1 MGKDYLTGV
10 MDRQFGESKVKEYL
24 LDADGALIII
34 DLDNFKMVN
43 DTFGHQMGD
52 HVLKQVA
59 DVLRAYGNQHYVF
72 RMGGDEF
79 VMFVR
84 DVTSEEATK
93 PLIDAI
99 MDFFYARCEKDE
111 VLARTSLSIGV
122 ALSIQEGRD
131 YETLFRCADRA
142 LYFVKQNGKG
152 GYSFYNNAQ
161 FSGENNEKVDFDRLL
176 EAIRNRGSNKGAFRV
191 EYQKFFHYY
200 EFVEKFTRRNHQ
212 RVQLVVLTIDFEHSI
227 PMNARDKEMVMQ
239 ELENSVTSTLRS
251 VDISTRFSSVQ
262 MLVLLVD
269 TVDTNVP
276 AIVQRML
283 SQFYSVYRPTD
294 IKVTFNSEDITM
306 YD

>member
-10 MDRQFGESKVKEYL
+10 LDRQFGETRIKEFL
-24 LDADGALIII
+24 QAGDGALIII

-59 DVLRAYGNQHYVF
+59 DVLKAYGNQHTVF

-84 DVTSEEATK
+84 GVVSEEEVK

-122 ALSIQEGRD
+122 ALSATDGREYD
-131 YETLFRCADRA
+131 TLFRCADRA

-152 GYSFYNNAQ
+152 GYSFHNNAQ
-161 FSGENNEKVDFDRLL
+161 FSGEKNAKIDFERLV
-176 EAIRNRGSNKGAFRV
+176 EAIRHKGSNKGAFRV

-200 EFVEKFTRRNHQ
+200 EFVEKFTRRNQ
-212 RVQLVVLTIDFEHSI
+212 QSVQLVVLTIDFEHSM
-227 PMNARDKEMVMQ
+227 PMSEEERENVMF
-239 ELENSVTSTLRS
+239 ELECSVTKTLRS

-262 MLVLLVD
+262 MLVILVD
-269 TVDTNVP
+269 TSITNVP

-283 SQFYSVYRPTD
+283 SQFYTIYRPSEV
-294 IKVTFNSEDITM
+294 KVTFDSEDITM
-306 YD
+306 Y

>member
-10 MDRQFGESKVKEYL
+10 LDRQFGENKVKEYL
-24 LDADGALIII
+24 QDGDGALIII
-34 DLDNFKMVN
+34 DLDNFKLVN

-59 DVLRAYGNQHYVF
+59 DVLKAYGNQHFVF

-84 DVTSEEATK
+84 DVVSEESTI

-122 ALSIQEGRD
+122 ALSVHDGRE

-161 FSGENNEKVDFDRLL
+161 FSGEKNEKVDFARLL
-176 EAIRNRGSNKGAFRV
+176 EAIRHKGSNKGAFRV

-212 RVQLVVLTIDFEHSI
+212 RVQLVVLTIDFEHSM
-227 PMNARDKEMVMQ
+227 PMSADEKENVMRV
-239 ELENSVTSTLRS
+239 LEDSVTSTLRS

-262 MLVLLVD
+262 MLVILVD
-269 TVDTNVP
+269 TLETNVP
-276 AIVQRML
+276 SIVQRML
-283 SQFYSVYRPTD
+283 SQFYSIYRPAD
-294 IKVTFNSEDITM
+294 VKVIFNSEDITM
-306 YD
+306 YE

>member
-10 MDRQFGESKVKEYL
+10 MDRRFGETKVKECL
-24 LDADGALIII
+24 ENGDGALIII

>member
-10 MDRQFGESKVKEYL
+10 MDRRFGETKVKECL
-24 LDADGALIII
+24 ENGDGALIII

-59 DVLRAYGNQHYVF
+59 DVLRAYGNQHIVF

-79 VMFVR
+79 VMFVK
-84 DVTSEEATK
+84 DVTSEIETR

-111 VLARTSLSIGV
+111 VLARTSLSIGI
-122 ALSIQEGRD
+122 ALSVQDGREYD
-131 YETLFRCADRA
+131 TLFRCADRA

-152 GYSFYNNAQ
+152 GYSFHNNAQ
-161 FSGENNEKVDFDRLL
+161 FSGEKNEKIDFERLL
-176 EAIRNRGSNKGAFRV
+176 EAIRHKGSNKGAFRV

-227 PMNARDKEMVMQ
+227 PMSADDREVVMQ
-239 ELENSVTSTLRS
+239 ELEDSVTGTLRS

-262 MLVLLVD
+262 MLVILVD
-269 TVDTNVP
+269 TVETNVP

-283 SQFYSVYRPTD
+283 GQFYSIYRPTD

>member
-24 LDADGALIII
+24 LDGDGALIII

>member
-10 MDRQFGESKVKEYL
+10 LDRQFGETKVKEYL
-24 LDADGALIII
+24 KNGDGALIII
-34 DLDNFKMVN
+34 DLDNFKSVN

-59 DVLRAYGNQHYVF
+59 DVLKAYGNQHFVF

-79 VMFVR
+79 VIFVR
-84 DVTSEEATK
+84 DVVSEVETR

-122 ALSIQEGRD
+122 ALSVQDSRD
-131 YETLFRCADRA
+131 YDTLFRCADRA

-161 FSGENNEKVDFDRLL
+161 FSGDKNAKIDFERLL
-176 EAIRNRGSNKGAFRV
+176 EAIRHKGSNKGAFRV

-212 RVQLVVLTIDFEHSI
+212 RVQLVVLTIDFEHSM
-227 PMNARDKEMVMQ
+227 PMSPAEKEVVMKD
-239 ELENSVTSTLRS
+239 LEDSVTSTLRS

-262 MLVLLVD
+262 MLVILVD
-269 TVDTNVP
+269 TLESNVP
-276 AIVQRML
+276 SIVQRML
-283 SQFYSVYRPTD
+283 SQFYSIYRPMD

-306 YD
+306 YE

>member
-10 MDRQFGESKVKEYL
+10 LDRQFGESKVKEYL
-24 LDADGALIII
+24 SNGDGALIII
-34 DLDNFKMVN
+34 DMDNFKMVN

-59 DVLRAYGNQHYVF
+59 DVLKAYGNQHIVF

-84 DVTSEEATK
+84 DVVSEIEIK

-111 VLARTSLSIGV
+111 ILAHTSLSIGV
-122 ALSIQEGRD
+122 ALSAQDGQD
-131 YETLFRCADRA
+131 YDTLFRCADRA

-152 GYSFYNNAQ
+152 GYSLYNNAQ
-161 FSGENNEKVDFDRLL
+161 FSGEKNEKIDFERLL
-176 EAIRNRGSNKGAFRV
+176 EAIRHKGSNKGAFRV

-200 EFVEKFTRRNHQ
+200 EFVEKFTRRNQQ
-212 RVQLVVLTIDFEHSI
+212 RVQLVVLTIDFDRSI
-227 PMNARDKEMVMQ
+227 PMSAEEREVVMQ
-239 ELENSVTSTLRS
+239 ALENSVANTLRS

-262 MLVLLVD
+262 MLVILVD
-269 TVDTNVP
+269 TIEANVP

-283 SQFYSVYRPTD
+283 SQFYSVYRSTD

>member
-10 MDRQFGESKVKEYL
+10 LDRRFGETKVKEYL
-24 LDADGALIII
+24 ENSDGALIII

-52 HVLKQVA
+52 HVLRQVA
-59 DVLRAYGNQHYVF
+59 DVLKAYGNQHFVF

-79 VMFVR
+79 VIFVK
-84 DVTSEEATK
+84 DATTEDEVR
-93 PLIDAI
+93 PFINAI

-111 VLARTSLSIGV
+111 ILARTSLSIGI
-122 ALSIQEGRD
+122 ALSAKDGREYD
-131 YETLFRCADRA
+131 TLFRCADRA

-152 GYSFYNNAQ
+152 GYSFHNNAQ
-161 FSGENNEKVDFDRLL
+161 FSGEKNEKIDFDRLI
-176 EAIRNRGSNKGAFRV
+176 EAIRHKGSNKGAFRV

-212 RVQLVVLTIDFEHSI
+212 SVQLVVLTIDFERSI
-227 PMNARDKEMVMQ
+227 AMEAEDRERVMHD
-239 ELENSVTSTLRS
+239 LEESVTKTLRS

-262 MLVLLVD
+262 MLVILVD
-269 TVDTNVP
+269 TAKVNVP
-276 AIVQRML
+276 SIVQRML
-283 SQFYSVYRPTD
+283 SQFYQVYRPTD
-294 IKVTFNSEDITM
+294 VKVTFDTEDITM